1 MLIVLDGFGY
11 QPHNK
16 YNAIAHAKTPHL
28 NYFLEHYP
36 HTVLKAA
43 GTAVGLLPGTMGN
56 SEVGHLTIGAGRVIE
71 QPVTIL
77 HSMIQDGS
85 FYTNPVLVKELQRTQ
100 QAGKKLHI
108 MGLLSDAGV
117 HSHIEDI
124 MAFITAAV
132 KQGITNII
140 VHPFLDGRD
149 TPPRSAATYLEQL
162 EQFLATIGHGI
173 IGSLHGRFYAM
184 DRDHNWERTRASY
197 DVLTHPTT
205 PRFIRWQDALRTAY
219 SHGNTDEFVPPVL
232 LHAQG
237 VIQNGDSII
246 HANFRPDRARQL
258 TECFVNPH
266 FNQFPTKS
274 LALTSFITPTE
285 YGAGLQTH
293 ALLTPPIVLHTLKE
307 ELVSHGKSF
316 FAIAETEKYA
326 PVTYFFNGGKEAT
339 EELETRILIPSIPK
353 HDYIHTPQMS
363 APEITQTV
371 LNSLKNN
378 PKDFYLI
385 NYANADM
392 VGHSGNFGAT
402 VKAVE
407 CLDTQLGLLYNMVIE
422 QMNGTLYI
430 TADHGNAE
438 NMYDPAHH
446 QPHTSHTTNPVPFI
460 MLTNE
465 LKDSNAVL
473 PLTQLS
479 DIAPFILKNL
489 GLPIPKEMEKRQ

>member
-1 MLIVLDGFGY
+1 MLIILDGFGY

-28 NYFLEHYP
+28 TSFLEHYP
-36 HTVLKAA
+36 HTVLKAS

-77 HSMIQDGS
+77 HAMIQDGS
-85 FYTNPVLVKELQRTQ
+85 FYTNPVLVKELQRTHH
-100 QAGKKLHI
+100 AGKKLHV

-117 HSHIEDI
+117 HSHIEEI
-124 MAFITAAV
+124 KAFITTAL

-205 PRFIRWQDALRTAY
+205 PVLYAGKMHCALPIAMATRTNCTASFTTCTDAI
-219 SHGNTDEFVPPVL
+219 V
-232 LHAQG
+232 
-237 VIQNGDSII
+237 QNGDSII

-258 TECFVNPH
+258 TECFVDPH
-266 FNQFPTKS
+266 FNQFPTKP
-274 LALTSFITPTE
+274 LTLTSFITTTE
-285 YGAGLQTH
+285 YGAGIQTH
-293 ALLTPPIVLHTLKE
+293 AILTPPIVLHTLKE

-392 VGHSGNFGAT
+392 VAHSAI
-402 VKAVE
+402 
-407 CLDTQLGLLYNMVIE
+407 L
-422 QMNGTLYI
+422 
-430 TADHGNAE
+430 
-438 NMYDPAHH
+438 
-446 QPHTSHTTNPVPFI
+446 VP
-460 MLTNE
+460 
-465 LKDSNAVL
+465 
-473 PLTQLS
+473 Q
-479 DIAPFILKNL
+479 
-489 GLPIPKEMEKRQ
+489 